1 MPLIFYSLWIAK
13 WWVVFSHPISIGLH
27 VISNFKN
34 HLPMNKLLKITAA
47 ILLSANCFGQINMS
61 DSTLS
66 VIGYW
71 NKYEK
76 QTYSVLQQKYKIKS
90 GDTTSREVL
99 KYDVDVWIKD
109 STAKS
114 YTIVWKY
121 KNFDI
126 NTDNKFTQKLMSL
139 SNNLD
144 VVIKT
149 DEMGSFQEV
158 VNWKEIRDYIN
169 NALETLQ
176 KEFKDIPKIKEIT
189 NQVGSMFTSK
199 EAIES
204 TTIKEILQIHS
215 FNGAKY
221 KLNEVL
227 NGKQK
232 LANLY
237 GGEPFDADFEIE
249 LTTIDTASNSGVVRY
264 VQTVDKKQATNATYE
279 YLKKMATSMNIP
291 EPKREDIPEL
301 SIEERTASNIHGPS
315 GWVLYSINVREVTAD
330 NVLSVEIREIELK

>member
-1 MPLIFYSLWIAK
+1 
-13 WWVVFSHPISIGLH
+13 
-27 VISNFKN
+27 
-34 HLPMNKLLKITAA
+34 MNKLLKMTAA
-47 ILLSANCFGQINMS
+47 VLLSANCFGQINMT

-71 NKYEK
+71 DKNEK
-76 QTYSVLQQKYKIKS
+76 QTYSVLQEKYKIKS
-90 GDTTSREVL
+90 GDTTSREVI

-121 KNFDI
+121 KSFET
-126 NTDNKFTQKLMSL
+126 NTDNKFTKKLMSL

-169 NALETLQ
+169 DALESLR
-176 KEFKDIPKIKEIT
+176 KEFKDVPKIKEIT

-204 TTIKEILQIHS
+204 AAIKDILQVYS

-221 KLNEVL
+221 KLNEIL
-227 NGKQK
+227 TGKQK
-232 LANLY
+232 LPNLY

-249 LTTIDTASNSGVVRY
+249 LTTIDTANNSGVVRY
-264 VQTVDKKQATNATYE
+264 VQTVDKKQATDATYE
-279 YLKKMATSMNIP
+279 YLKRTAKAINTP

-301 SIEERTASNIHGPS
+301 SIEDRTASNIHAPS

-330 NVLSVEIREIELK
+330 NIFSVEKREIELK